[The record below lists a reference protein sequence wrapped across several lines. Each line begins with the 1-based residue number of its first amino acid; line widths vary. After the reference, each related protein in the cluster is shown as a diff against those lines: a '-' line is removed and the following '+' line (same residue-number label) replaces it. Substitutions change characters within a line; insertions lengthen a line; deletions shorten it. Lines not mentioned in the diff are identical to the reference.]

1 MCVPEALLDVSG
13 LWPSLWW
20 NMGQLRSSCRGNLG
34 FLVSKDPRDLSWIL
48 QLADQ
53 RELPGV
59 EELLRHLSI
68 ELLLLLDHRAQT
80 SSALDCA
87 VYVLG
92 PELMLGQDL
101 PLLFELLKLVGLI
114 EAEDLVD
121 WQELGLLLAWR
132 IAKHLDALFLEHQG
146 VSAVEL
152 LDQPGVLA
160 LWLGQSSLRRY

>member
-1 MCVPEALLDVSG
+1 M
-13 LWPSLWW
+13 
-20 NMGQLRSSCRGNLG
+20 
-34 FLVSKDPRDLSWIL
+34 
-48 QLADQ
+48 
-53 RELPGV
+53 
-59 EELLRHLSI
+59 
-68 ELLLLLDHRAQT
+68 
-80 SSALDCA
+80 
-87 VYVLG
+87 YVLG

-132 IAKHLDALFLEHQG
+132 IAKHLDALLLEHQG

-160 LWLGQSSLRRY
+160 LWL